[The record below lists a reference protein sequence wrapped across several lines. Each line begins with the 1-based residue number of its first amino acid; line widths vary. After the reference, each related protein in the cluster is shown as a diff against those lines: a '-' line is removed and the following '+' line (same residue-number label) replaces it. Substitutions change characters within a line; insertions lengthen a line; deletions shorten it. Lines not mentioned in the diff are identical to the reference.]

1 MRKYIFILFAL
12 TTALSSCVSYDA
24 EEFTGKTLPR
34 VTGYTTGI
42 TNDWLYINLRTGK
55 IFNLDKPN
63 GDIKEGEQ
71 RERTDWDIAFC
82 GYRMRTNRAAD
93 LGYGSYDTWKTVAQL
108 PTNLQWVVDDHSVY
122 ITMSQNDWNKYLIAN
137 KLDFEQNPWF
147 DPNRGP
153 ASTQTD
159 ANPILA
165 KAMTFT
171 GPPPVYAPSFHTYV
185 VRTADGERY
194 FKLQIISWYKADVEI
209 GDTGG
214 QMSYYCDELR

>member
-82 GYRMRTNRAAD
+82 GYRMRTNSGTSGNGKGGAAD
-93 LGYGSYDTWKTVAQL
+93 LGYGSYDTWKRWRNCQPIYNGWWMTIR
-108 PTNLQWVVDDHSVY
+108 Y
-122 ITMSQNDWNKYLIAN
+122 ISPCRKTTGTSISSPINSTLNRILGSIPIAV
-137 KLDFEQNPWF
+137 LH
-147 DPNRGP
+147 R
-153 ASTQTD
+153 
-159 ANPILA
+159 
-165 KAMTFT
+165 
-171 GPPPVYAPSFHTYV
+171 H
-185 VRTADGERY
+185 R
-194 FKLQIISWYKADVEI
+194 
-209 GDTGG
+209 
-214 QMSYYCDELR
+214 QMLTPYWQKR

>member
-1 MRKYIFILFAL
+1 MRKYIFILFVL

-34 VTGYTTGI
+34 VTGYTTGV

-82 GYRMRTNRAAD
+82 GYRMRTNSGTSGNGKGGAAD

-122 ITMSQNDWNKYLIAN
+122 ITLSLIH
-137 KLDFEQNPWF
+137 
-147 DPNRGP
+147 
-153 ASTQTD
+153 
-159 ANPILA
+159 I
-165 KAMTFT
+165 
-171 GPPPVYAPSFHTYV
+171 
-185 VRTADGERY
+185 
-194 FKLQIISWYKADVEI
+194 
-209 GDTGG
+209 
-214 QMSYYCDELR
+214 

>member
-82 GYRMRTNRAAD
+82 GYRMRTNSGTSGNGKGGAAD

-122 ITMSQNDWNKYLIAN
+122 ITMSQTTGTSISSPINSTLNRILGSIPIAV
-137 KLDFEQNPWF
+137 LH
-147 DPNRGP
+147 R
-153 ASTQTD
+153 
-159 ANPILA
+159 
-165 KAMTFT
+165 
-171 GPPPVYAPSFHTYV
+171 H
-185 VRTADGERY
+185 R
-194 FKLQIISWYKADVEI
+194 
-209 GDTGG
+209 
-214 QMSYYCDELR
+214 QMLTPYWQKR